1 MEFLTYTGP
10 VIIGFFLGY
19 HAFGKKLTR
28 VSGPRFIWTRAMSKE
43 LLELYLNR
51 MPGPMIANYFGCS
64 EREVIRQVARLILG
78 VKRAASDKNAP
89 RFGEKWSWRD
99 DQILFREYQLGASPL
114 KIAST
119 LGRDELGVVFRILT
133 LIPPRIPR
141 SIVNKYG
148 LNHRLQEPKGPFHEL
163 RTESVKVCSHCQDVI
178 EYCKCQ
184 IPELQ
189 RPETP

>member
-1 MEFLTYTGP
+1 MEFLTFSGP
-10 VIIGFFLGY
+10 IIIGFLLGY
-19 HAFGKKLTR
+19 HAFGKKSTR
-28 VSGPRFIWTRAMSKE
+28 APSPRFIWTRAMSKE

-89 RFGEKWSWRD
+89 RFGKKWSWRD
-99 DQILFREYQLGASPL
+99 DQVLFREYQLGASPL
-114 KIAST
+114 EIAST
-119 LGRDELGVVFRILT
+119 LGRDELGVVFRILS
-133 LIPPRIPR
+133 LIPPQIPR
-141 SIVNKYG
+141 SIVKKYG
-148 LNHRLQEPKGPFHEL
+148 LKIRFEKSAGQFREPM
-163 RTESVKVCSHCQDVI
+163 TEFVNVCSHCQDVI